1 MIDEMLRLSGQHL
14 RLTLLAMVL
23 AVAMGVPLAVWLH
36 RRERWRGP
44 VLMVVNIL
52 QTVPSL
58 ALFGFLIP
66 LLGIGPVS
74 AVFALVAYALLPV
87 VRGTLTGLMT
97 VDLTLL
103 ESGDALGMTDRE
115 RLRWVELPLAAPQI
129 LNGIRVATVATVG
142 TATIAAAIGAG
153 GLGEL
158 IFRGVATV
166 DSRQILAGA
175 CPAAALALALDGGF
189 AWLERS
195 FFRR

>member
-1 MIDEMLRLSGQHL
+1 
-14 RLTLLAMVL
+14 
-23 AVAMGVPLAVWLH
+23 
-36 RRERWRGP
+36 
-44 VLMVVNIL
+44 
-52 QTVPSL
+52 
-58 ALFGFLIP
+58 
-66 LLGIGPVS
+66 
-74 AVFALVAYALLPV
+74 
-87 VRGTLTGLMT
+87 
-97 VDLTLL
+97 
-103 ESGDALGMTDRE
+103 MTDRE

>member
-1 MIDEMLRLSGQHL
+1 MMEDVLGLTLQHL
-14 RLTLLAMVL
+14 RLTLVSMVL
-23 AVAMGVPLAVWLH
+23 AVAIGVPLAVGLH
-36 RRERWRGP
+36 RRVEWRSP
-44 VLMVVNIL
+44 VLMMVNVL

-66 LLGIGPVS
+66 FLGIGPVS
-74 AVFALVAYALLPV
+74 AVCALVAYALLPV
-87 VRGTLTGLMT
+87 VRGTLTGLMS
-97 VDLTLL
+97 VDPTLL
-103 ESGDALGMTDRE
+103 ESGDALGMTGRE
-115 RLRWVELPLAAPQI
+115 RLRWVEMPLAAPQI

-175 CPAAALALALDGGF
+175 CPAAVLALVLDGGF